1 MRMTSLL
8 ALAALAIQGMFVAPS
23 VKAEAAPTEATLRA
37 VDQEQRRLVFE
48 GKTDELARLC
58 HPNLL
63 INGPNGRVITKDGLL
78 ESVRTGAISKEK
90 FERVPEAVHI
100 TGNIGVLLGHE
111 VVVAAPGSRDFKTF
125 GKTPFQRRYTNIFLF
140 QDGKWWFLARQA
152 SIVAGSDQPSGDAKH

>member
-1 MRMTSLL
+1 MMSLL
-8 ALAALAIQGMFVAPS
+8 AVLAVATQGMFAPAS
-23 VKAEAAPTEATLRA
+23 AETQAAATEASLRA
-37 VDQEQRRLVFE
+37 ADQEQRRLVFE

-63 INGPNGRVITKDGLL
+63 INGPNGRVVTKEMLL
-78 ESVRTGAISKEK
+78 ESVQTGAIAKEK
-90 FERVPEAVHI
+90 FERIPEAVRI

-125 GKTPFQRRYTNIFLF
+125 GSQPFQRRYTNMFLF